1 MLYSFLSR
9 GGRAGGVH
17 GSSERSPSEA
27 PSSVRG
33 RPLQYSTTSADDVA
47 LDWIDGAWI
56 MRMGIGL
63 VVVPPLDQGGT
74 GDGMGAMSPSG
85 VAVERGFGASPLM
98 THVARQLLAVGLH
111 PSQQPSS
118 RHPHVAGTHLDS
130 PGGPDRR
137 RGPRVFVLP
146 GGSVDA
152 ALSSISALGEEIGG
166 KVAARAEEVEDRYR
180 ERLRRCTAD
189 WLPRR
194 RRRPRVLLL
203 QSVEPLVAGGE
214 WRAEVVQLAGGETL
228 RHGPYPD
235 PTLAL
240 TWDDVREFNPEVIL
254 VAAVPGSPV
263 ALGGGVGGYGGGEG
277 YGTGGVG
284 VGGGSRGREGC
295 TLL

>member
-1 MLYSFLSR
+1 M
-9 GGRAGGVH
+9 
-17 GSSERSPSEA
+17 
-27 PSSVRG
+27 
-33 RPLQYSTTSADDVA
+33 
-47 LDWIDGAWI
+47 
-56 MRMGIGL
+56 
-63 VVVPPLDQGGT
+63 
-74 GDGMGAMSPSG
+74 
-85 VAVERGFGASPLM
+85 
-98 THVARQLLAVGLH
+98 
-111 PSQQPSS
+111 
-118 RHPHVAGTHLDS
+118 
-130 PGGPDRR
+130 
-137 RGPRVFVLP
+137 
-146 GGSVDA
+146 DA

-284 VGGGSRGREGC
+284 VGGG
-295 TLL
+295 